1 MPTPP
6 LPWDG
11 YPRVRLPPR
20 HLVEQTRHA
29 GIIPQ
34 PSRRDGMESLVS
46 LHKFALFFLQIL
58 QRLYDFPSRRCH
70 TLDGSWGTGDGR
82 PRGERLGRA
91 TPPVSKEPEH
101 GYTSYVD
108 LPVPGRTE
116 HRYWVLCRAHC
127 VWNLLWGR
135 ETRWNVSSV
144 EPPCWLQFG
153 GRLKSNRWLYK
164 GIYTVDKIGPP
175 RLS

>member
-1 MPTPP
+1 MADRILRWGGARCAAPRGQAHLAPAPP
-6 LPWDG
+6 LPWDR

-20 HLVEQTRHA
+20 RLVEQTRHA

-34 PSRRDGMESLVS
+34 PPRRDGMESLVP

-101 GYTSYVD
+101 GYTSY
-108 LPVPGRTE
+108 
-116 HRYWVLCRAHC
+116 
-127 VWNLLWGR
+127 
-135 ETRWNVSSV
+135 
-144 EPPCWLQFG
+144 
-153 GRLKSNRWLYK
+153 
-164 GIYTVDKIGPP
+164 
-175 RLS
+175 

>member
-1 MPTPP
+1 MLGWRIAYCGGAGHGAQHRGARHTWPGRPHCRGLDTRVYAY
-6 LPWDG
+6 LPC
-11 YPRVRLPPR
+11 
-20 HLVEQTRHA
+20 HLVEQAHHA

-34 PSRRDGMESLVS
+34 PPRRDGINSLVP

-101 GYTSYVD
+101 GYTSSAD

-116 HRYWVLCRAHC
+116 HRYWVLCRAHF
-127 VWNLLWGR
+127 VWNLL
-135 ETRWNVSSV
+135 
-144 EPPCWLQFG
+144 L
-153 GRLKSNRWLYK
+153 
-164 GIYTVDKIGPP
+164 
-175 RLS
+175 